1 MEKEK
6 EKVDCLAREITVV
19 TPENIPITLELA
31 GLGTRFGAL
40 MIDLLIQ
47 IATFVIGLILFL
59 ILAAFTS
66 VAGLTSLWI
75 ALGIIAGFLLLVGYF
90 ILFETIWNGQTPGKR
105 MFRLRVV
112 RDGGYPINVFASAT
126 RNLIRI
132 ADFLPASYGIGAL
145 TVFFNP
151 QYKRLGDMVAGTL
164 VVKEKDANALAYMP
178 TKRGRNTVAVPGRLP
193 DDVKHPSEVLTP
205 DEIALLR
212 RFALRR
218 WEMTPD
224 DSERLAYRLVVP
236 LIPRLGLTFVPGV
249 APRYADLVT
258 VLAAATDAREAEAE
272 ARRI

>member
-1 MEKEK
+1 
-6 EKVDCLAREITVV
+6 VAREITVV

-47 IATFVIGLILFL
+47 ITTVVVGLILFG
-59 ILAAFTS
+59 ILSFVTS

-75 ALGIIAGFLLLVGYF
+75 ALAIIAAFLLFVGYF

-132 ADFLPASYGIGAL
+132 ADFLPASYTAGAL
-145 TVFFNP
+145 AVFFSP

-164 VVKEKDANALAYMP
+164 VIKEKDANALAFMP
-178 TKRGRNTVAVPGRLP
+178 TKRGRNQTMVQGRLP
-193 DDVKHPSEVLTP
+193 DDVRHPSDTLTAE
-205 DEIALLR
+205 EIALLR

-258 VLAAATDAREAEAE
+258 VLSAATDAREAEAD
-272 ARRI
+272 ARRA